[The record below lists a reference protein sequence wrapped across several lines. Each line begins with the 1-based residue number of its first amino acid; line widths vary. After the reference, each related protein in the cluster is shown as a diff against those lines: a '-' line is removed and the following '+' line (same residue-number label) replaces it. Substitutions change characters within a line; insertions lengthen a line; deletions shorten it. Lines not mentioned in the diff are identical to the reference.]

1 MAKKSKITLRKGL
14 SLKDIKAKYREL
26 LTKSEKS
33 LESAGL
39 DEPQRTLIGAMLRDA
54 YLLGRTDELDIHR
67 EKLKRL
73 I

>member
-1 MAKKSKITLRKGL
+1 MVKKKPVKDIA
-14 SLKDIKAKYREL
+14 LKDIKAKYKEL

-39 DEPQRTLIGAMLRDA
+39 DEPQRTLVGAMLRDA
-54 YLLGRTDELDIHR
+54 YILGRTDELDIHR
-67 EKLKRL
+67 GKLKRL